1 MRVALYARV
10 STIDQGQN
18 PETQLF
24 RLREVAKARGW
35 EIFDEYIDFASGKD
49 PNRPQLKR
57 LMADAKQHR
66 FDMVFIT
73 RIDRMMRST
82 KNLFNVLDD
91 LDHYHVGFECSEQEI
106 STKGSSIVRGK
117 TMSPSQREQGYQ
129 EEEVEKRGPKKHPL
143 LLSSPDVNNERDEY
157 QGDKTTSFYRG
168 KP

>member
-35 EIFDEYIDFASGKD
+35 DIFDEYIDFASGKD

-73 RIDRMMRST
+73 RIDRIMW
-82 KNLFNVLDD
+82 VLS
-91 LDHYHVGFECSEQEI
+91 V
-106 STKGSSIVRGK
+106 
-117 TMSPSQREQGYQ
+117 
-129 EEEVEKRGPKKHPL
+129 
-143 LLSSPDVNNERDEY
+143 VNRKSRLKERW
-157 QGDKTTSFYRG
+157 GNSL
-168 KP
+168 